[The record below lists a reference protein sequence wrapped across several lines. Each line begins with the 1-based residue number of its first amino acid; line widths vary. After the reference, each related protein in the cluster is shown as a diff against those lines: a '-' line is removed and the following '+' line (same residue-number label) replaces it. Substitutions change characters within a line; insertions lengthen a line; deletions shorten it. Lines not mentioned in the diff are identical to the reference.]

1 MIPARAIDA
10 TMLLLYV
17 AALFA
22 FGFYFYFRN
31 RTLTDYFEGGR
42 QWKAWLVAL
51 AVASTNIGAAN
62 TVGAVALAYREG
74 YSALWYVTLQA
85 LAFVPFAYLL
95 VPRVY
100 PLEQRTLAEYLE
112 QRYSRWLRPVAA
124 LALGLATFAIL
135 PAQIV
140 GGASVVS
147 TLTGWAP
154 TTTYYVVGI
163 ALILYTSLGGLPS
176 VVYTDTLQWSLLVLG
191 FAVGV
196 PLLVLKAGGLSALL
210 DRVPESHASL
220 WTGASGEWGFLTI
233 AAWAITVLVAR
244 FGSQE
249 WFQRAR
255 AAQSAAQ
262 ATRGF
267 VAGGLMAAPFGVLTM
282 LIGVSALTLLP
293 GLDRPDQAFAES
305 MLLGVPTGLR
315 ALVMG
320 AILAAVMSS
329 GESSVNAASALFVN
343 DVWKPYLAPGR
354 TDRHYLRVSQLATAA
369 LGVGA
374 LGLAVLSPAIVDYIR
389 LGFLI
394 RTPVAIVVL
403 FGLFSRRPTST
414 GAAWSIV
421 SGTAAVLSWR
431 WLDQPG
437 GLDPFWVAAPISVL
451 TLLVVSSAGRRAVP
465 AVSRGEAVS

>member
-1 MIPARAIDA
+1 MHQASAIDA

-17 AALFA
+17 AAMFA
-22 FGFYFYFRN
+22 FGIYFYFRN
-31 RTLTDYFEGGR
+31 ATLTDYFEGGR

-85 LAFVPFAYLL
+85 LAFIPFAYLL
-95 VPRVY
+95 VPKVY
-100 PLEQRTLAEYLE
+100 PLPQSTLAEYL
-112 QRYSRWLRPVAA
+112 QDRYSRWLRPVAA
-124 LALGLATFAIL
+124 LALALATFAIL

-154 TTTYYVVGI
+154 SVTYYVVGI

-176 VVYTDTLQWSLLVLG
+176 VVYTDTLQWTLIVLG

-196 PLLVLKAGGLSALL
+196 PLLVLQAGGLTALL
-210 DRVPESHASL
+210 SAVPETHASL
-220 WTGASGEWGFLTI
+220 WTGATGGWGFLTI
-233 AAWAITVLVAR
+233 SAWAITVLVAR

-255 AAQSAAQ
+255 AARSASE

-267 VAGGLMAAPFGVLTM
+267 VAGGLMAAPFGILTM
-282 LIGVSALTLLP
+282 LVGVAALTLLP
-293 GLDRPDQAFAES
+293 ALERPDQAFAQS

-343 DVWKPYLAPGR
+343 DVWKPYVAPDR
-354 TDRHYLRVSQLATAA
+354 SQRHYLRVSQLATAA

-374 LGLAVLSPAIVDYIR
+374 LALAVASPAIVDYIR

-403 FGLFSRRPTST
+403 AGLFSRVPNAT
-414 GAAWSIV
+414 GAACAIV
-421 SGTAAVLSWR
+421 CGTAAVLAWR
-431 WLDQPG
+431 GLGEPG
-437 GLDPFWVAAPISVL
+437 GLDPFWAAAPV
-451 TLLVVSSAGRRAVP
+451 TLAALWAASLASRRVP
-465 AVSRGEAVS
+465 AVRQEEAVP